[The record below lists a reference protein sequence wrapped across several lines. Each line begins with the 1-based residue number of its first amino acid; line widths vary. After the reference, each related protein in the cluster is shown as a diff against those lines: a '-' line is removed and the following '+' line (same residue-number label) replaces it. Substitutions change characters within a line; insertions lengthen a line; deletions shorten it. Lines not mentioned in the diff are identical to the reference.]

1 MVLWMCGKTEE
12 GWGLWLMLMLL
23 KLPVTLR
30 NQLEDKQFIILPSIM
45 FRETERDFFYQALLD
60 SGDEMSTEKQI
71 KSLSHLYILYK
82 ENKGL

>member
-1 MVLWMCGKTEE
+1 
-12 GWGLWLMLMLL
+12 
-23 KLPVTLR
+23 
-30 NQLEDKQFIILPSIM
+30 M